1 MSSRGRPRNADNP
14 TVRDKDAV
22 IARSAAILIAWGFA
36 RRTVYAELAPLARE
50 LLGRT
55 DHEDKT
61 LSAERIEQIHEE
73 WRKFYDKDDQ
83 DFWDSSEFWDD
94 PDFSRF
100 VTRSS
105 FTKKSLQAQTP
116 SIRKEVDTENLT
128 FSSDLSDLASALL
141 RNKGQL
147 PKTKHS
153 EYIDPLTDETV
164 VRYVED
170 IAGFADPEPTPKA
183 LADTAP
189 IPRMRKR
196 GR

>member
-1 MSSRGRPRNADNP
+1 MSSRGRPRNADKP

-50 LLGRT
+50 LLDRT
-55 DHEDKT
+55 DHKGKT

-73 WRKFYDKDDQ
+73 WQKPFDADAEEHDYLRG
-83 DFWDSSEFWDD
+83 
-94 PDFSRF
+94 FSGGA
-100 VTRSS
+100 
-105 FTKKSLQAQTP
+105 FTKESKVGRRHAVAVESAAG
-116 SIRKEVDTENLT
+116 SLT
-128 FSSDLSDLASALL
+128 FSRELNDLARTLFK
-141 RNKGQL
+141 NKGEI

-170 IAGFADPEPTPKA
+170 IPGSADLELTPKA
-183 LADTAP
+183 LADAAP